1 MNDITKTEVLVP
13 EPQTVTPMMMLQT
26 AVEKGTDISQL
37 QQLMELQERWE
48 RTEAK
53 KAYHRAFSAFKAEA
67 VEIIKRVDITDGP
80 LKGKKYADLP
90 AAVDAATPAL
100 SRHGLSA
107 SWKITKNEKDWIEV
121 ECTLTHIAGHSESTA
136 FGGPPDT
143 GGAKNAMQA
152 RSSTLNYC
160 ERYSFLAVT
169 GLAAKGA
176 DNDGAGGKREAVEP
190 DAEGKKALEAC
201 GSMAALSKAWAA
213 LTPEQRK
220 TLATVK
226 EDCKTRIS
234 EADKATA

>member
-1 MNDITKTEVLVP
+1 METQLATINELPVA
-13 EPQTVTPMMMLQT
+13 TVTPMMMLQT
-26 AVEKGTDISQL
+26 AVAKGTDIAQL
-37 QQLMELQERWE
+37 QQLMDLQERWE
-48 RTEAK
+48 KTEAK
-53 KAYHRAFSAFKAEA
+53 KAYNRAFSAFKAEA
-67 VEIIKRVDITDGP
+67 VEIIRRVDITDGP

-100 SRHGLSA
+100 SKHGLSA

-121 ECTLTHIAGHSESTA
+121 ECTITHISGHSESTA
-136 FGGPPDT
+136 FGGPPDS

-152 RSSTLNYC
+152 RASTLNYC

-176 DNDGAGGKREAVEP
+176 DNDAAGGKREAVEP
-190 DAEGKKALEAC
+190 DAAGTKALEAC
-201 GSMAALSKAWAA
+201 GSMTALSKAWSS

-226 EDCKTRIS
+226 EECKQRIAD
-234 EADKATA
+234 ADKVAA